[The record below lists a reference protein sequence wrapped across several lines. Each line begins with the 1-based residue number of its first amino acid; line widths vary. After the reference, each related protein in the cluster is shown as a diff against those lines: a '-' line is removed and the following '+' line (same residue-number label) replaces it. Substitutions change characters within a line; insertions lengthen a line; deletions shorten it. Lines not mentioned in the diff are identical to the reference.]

1 VSVKLVSL
9 IDQLVA
15 LISFCR
21 LEIIKVFSRLIKT
34 IIRMAATINV
44 KYKQAKQIEHVR
56 GRT

>member
-1 VSVKLVSL
+1 MSVKLVSL

-44 KYKQAKQIEHVR
+44 KYKQAKHIEHVR